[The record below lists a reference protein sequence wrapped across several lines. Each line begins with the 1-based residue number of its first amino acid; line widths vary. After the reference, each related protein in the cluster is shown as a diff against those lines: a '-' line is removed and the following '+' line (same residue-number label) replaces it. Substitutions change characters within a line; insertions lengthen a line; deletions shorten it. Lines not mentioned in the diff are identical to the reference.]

1 MYNIHTKVVGVFVMK
16 WYQWII
22 KTTIIS
28 AIGVM
33 AGILVNS
40 VIIVQISFGF
50 GCAAFMIT
58 PDVTD

>member
-1 MYNIHTKVVGVFVMK
+1 MK